1 MERLEQSGKEYVID
15 GHLVKARKK
24 TNNKWFETQDSIS
37 YWEDFSKPKIVWG
50 NLARSAN
57 YALVEVDYFVNAPSP
72 MIVPASKYLLSIL
85 NSRLADFYIQLSG
98 VTRSGG
104 YYEYK
109 PVFVE
114 QLPVPVLQGSDPFL
128 LKLEGMV
135 DSLDWQAIDRCVFD
149 LYGLSEDEREYFNPC
164 SK

>member
-1 MERLEQSGKEYVID
+1 MDRIIRFLR
-15 GHLVKARKK
+15 A
-24 TNNKWFETQDSIS
+24 
-37 YWEDFSKPKIVWG
+37 EDFSKPKIVWG